1 MRIALS
7 SIDWADFDVK
17 AGSSIREKEA
27 SIEDASDEAATG
39 CVAKD
44 ELLRTGRRSRRS
56 NDKGDLMRKPRS
68 SQRVAT
74 VKARPLH
81 PHAEHAIDTLRRGG
95 RNLSAAIVEAIAE
108 EFPDQEANEVEEDD
122 EGDYK
127 DADEEVEC
135 S

>member
-1 MRIALS
+1 MH
-7 SIDWADFDVK
+7 
-17 AGSSIREKEA
+17 
-27 SIEDASDEAATG
+27 
-39 CVAKD
+39 
-44 ELLRTGRRSRRS
+44 
-56 NDKGDLMRKPRS
+56 KPRS

-81 PHAEHAIDTLRRGG
+81 PHAKHAIDTLRRGG
-95 RNLSAAIVEAIAE
+95 RNLSAAIVDAIAE
-108 EFPDQEANEVEEDD
+108 EFPDQEANEVEEDCRDRYPNGLTRLGTEGGKDD